1 MKRNYE
7 MVIIRFQLL
16 LQYVQIDIYMYIQGV
31 YGRLQID
38 RFKEQS
44 SETRSYHS
52 HVPEVVTLGKST

>member
-1 MKRNYE
+1 MKQNYE
-7 MVIIRFQLL
+7 MVIIRFQFAS
-16 LQYVQIDIYMYIQGV
+16 IRSDRQGV

-52 HVPEVVTLGKST
+52 QVPEVVTLGKST